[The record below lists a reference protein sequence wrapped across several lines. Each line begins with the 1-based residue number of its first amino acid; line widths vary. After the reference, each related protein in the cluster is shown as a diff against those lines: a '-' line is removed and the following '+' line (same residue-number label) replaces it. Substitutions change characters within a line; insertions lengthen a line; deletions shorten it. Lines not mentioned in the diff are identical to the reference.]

1 MRRPAISWRFAVAAA
16 FCAGACVCAVTA
28 IEAPA
33 AGASTALVGKGQAGS
48 FPWRLRITSRTINGR
63 PGICVSFLWAFGPG
77 QTAGNGVPTCY
88 IPSRPVPTHGRPVW
102 KFTLHLGL
110 GGYNGVIPTATG
122 GSSGLT
128 GLRAVVLLVDARAK
142 RAVTTLADG
151 EVLRTRAIA
160 LPRRLR
166 RHVRIAWSIHTVPL
180 GRATGM
186 GLKVTR
192 SVAYNKHG
200 HAVGSYQAPR

>member
-1 MRRPAISWRFAVAAA
+1 MAAA
-16 FCAGACVCAVTA
+16 LCAGACACAVTA
-28 IEAPA
+28 LAAPA
-33 AGASTALVGKGQAGS
+33 AIASTALVGKGQADS
-48 FPWRLRITSRTINGR
+48 FPWRLRVTSRTINGR

-77 QTAGNGVPTCY
+77 QKIGNGVPTCY
-88 IPSRPVPTHGRPVW
+88 IASRAVPTHGHPVW

-110 GGYNGVIPTATG
+110 GGCNGVIPTATG

-128 GLRAVVLLVDARAK
+128 GLRAVVLLVDARTK

-180 GRATGM
+180 GHAAGA

-192 SVAYNKHG
+192 SVAYDKRG
-200 HAVGSYQAPR
+200 RVVGSYRPPSR